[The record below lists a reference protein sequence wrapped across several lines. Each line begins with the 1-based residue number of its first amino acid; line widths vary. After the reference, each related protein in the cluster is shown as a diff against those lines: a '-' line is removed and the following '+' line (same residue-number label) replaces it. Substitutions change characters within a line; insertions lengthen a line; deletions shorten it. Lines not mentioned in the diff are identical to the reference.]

1 MTTSP
6 VPHPVQPSF
15 DDLGRHLATT
25 AFVVVD
31 LETTGAGPD
40 ATITEVGAVRVQS
53 GEVVGEF
60 QTLVNPCTH
69 IPPLIQVLTG
79 TTFIPVALGV
89 NTITLARKE
98 ESLES

>member
-69 IPPLIQVLTG
+69 IPPSGAPSGRPRPANPT
-79 TTFIPVALGV
+79 PP
-89 NTITLARKE
+89 ARRR
-98 ESLES
+98 

>member
-60 QTLVNPCTH
+60 GNQTL
-69 IPPLIQVLTG
+69 
-79 TTFIPVALGV
+79 ALDKAFDLCPEG
-89 NTITLARKE
+89 
-98 ESLES
+98 